1 MPFSCF
7 SDPSEVPAPSSPR
20 RMTTTHCLGYLAD
33 LNRMTYS
40 ACFSYPADLRR
51 MTVSHCFSYSAGAP
65 LGVGNR
71 DAALPVLPGLRS
83 MVFGTCFRY

>member
-40 ACFSYPADLRR
+40 ACFSYPADVPTGPSRHDAPQPAPPELHR
-51 MTVSHCFSYSAGAP
+51 MSFT
-65 LGVGNR
+65 
-71 DAALPVLPGLRS
+71 
-83 MVFGTCFRY
+83 TCFRY

>member
-1 MPFSCF
+1 MPHACF
-7 SDPSEVPAPSSPR
+7 SYPADVPTSSGPR
-20 RMTTTHCLGYLAD
+20 QMGYL
-33 LNRMTYS
+33 

-83 MVFGTCFRY
+83 MVFGTCFKY